1 MRADVFVTLVPRVVR
16 DKMHTLR
23 ISGNKAAHGQ
33 AVRRGSIEQVLI
45 DAHAVSAWFHIAF
58 DGGRRSSIGTFQPPV
73 HGASGESKGQLK
85 REKKAAHSLPSP
97 PLRAPSRRR

>member
-58 DGGRRSSIGTFQPPV
+58 DGGRRIANISALYKV
-73 HGASGESKGQLK
+73 V
-85 REKKAAHSLPSP
+85 AAHSGAKPF
-97 PLRAPSRRR
+97 LRGKKGV